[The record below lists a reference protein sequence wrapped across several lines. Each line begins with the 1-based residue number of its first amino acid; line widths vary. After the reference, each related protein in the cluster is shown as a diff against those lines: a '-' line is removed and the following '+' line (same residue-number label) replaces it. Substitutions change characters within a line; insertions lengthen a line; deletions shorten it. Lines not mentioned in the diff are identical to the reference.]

1 MQTPSPRAK
10 ILAAVCAGLALAL
23 TFFLVT
29 NHAHHTAA
37 SKIIGQPAPKSASAV
52 AASAKNNWLRAY
64 GQIPLSF
71 ESNEGQSAAGVQF
84 LSRDN
89 GYELSLLSQ
98 EADFTFHPPI
108 SGSRNGL
115 DRSNPTRNRR
125 VHGAHEGSSVL
136 RMHLDGANPT
146 AAITGADRTATK
158 INYFIGNDPKKWHTD
173 VPAYAKVKYADVY
186 PGIDLVFY
194 GNRSELEYD
203 FVVGPGANAK
213 EIALNIEGAT
223 KLRLDASGNLR
234 LGVANGEVKIKKPNA
249 YQELNGIRRE
259 VAGNFKI
266 ANHHEVR
273 FALADYDQT
282 QPLTIDPVVTYST
295 YVGGSGSANGGDMA
309 TGIALDSAGDAYI
322 GGITFSADLLQVNPL
337 SATVPAAVTG
347 GNSTGFVAEL
357 NPTGTAALYLAYLGG
372 ETLDGIQAIAVD
384 ANKNIYVTGFTES
397 TQFPLN
403 STNTGFETIP
413 PASVNA
419 GGSGFVTRLNPA
431 LTGIAQLVYSSYIG
445 GSGPLDQGNG
455 IAVDGS
461 GDAFVTGV
469 TQSATGFPTA
479 NAGVAPFS
487 ATQLSTNGN
496 AFVTEVNT
504 GVSGTSSLLFSS
516 YFGGT
521 GGAAGLF
528 PFGDYGAAITIDS
541 NNNAYVVGT
550 TSTGGSFPTQGTQI
564 DSCAKNSDSAAFV
577 AEIGLGTPTT
587 PVLTYSTCLTGST
600 ADLGVAVAL
609 GPNNLVYLT
618 GAAFSADFPTTANT
632 IPLAFPNTPPAGIP
646 NSITSVAF
654 VSTVNTATGALGYS
668 TLLGG
673 NGGDGG
679 DGIGVDSQGVAYV
692 TGQTDSPDFPITPGA
707 LQTILSNPRGNTF
720 VSKINASAGGQGG
733 ADLLYSTFYGGTGD
747 PNGDLDAGNAIAVS
761 GTNAYVAGQ
770 ATKGL
775 QTTAGA
781 YHTTTNNL
789 TGLNAF
795 VADLPLVPN
804 LSVTP
809 TTLAFGTQLLN
820 VTSAPPMT
828 VTLVNNS
835 SGTLTIP
842 FTVIGANAGDF
853 MATSGAAMG
862 CAGNLAAGASC
873 TIDVVFTPTL
883 LPAGAEAATLQIANS
898 LNPTQ
903 PFLVALTG
911 TSSATADF
919 SLTVP
924 ATASLM
930 SGVAGSI
937 PITVNGIGGLTD
949 PVTLSCTAGTM
960 NVSSCT
966 VSPTSVA
973 PGGTATA
980 SVTATI
986 SFVAPPATIKTP
998 PPASIRQVVFLIL
1011 GISMLFMIPMT
1022 KRFRTRMGM
1031 AAAMLVFIAVAGCSG
1046 SPSSHTS
1053 SGSVTITGTGTGA
1066 AAGITHS
1073 ATVNLTISK

>member
-1 MQTPSPRAK
+1 MQKPSPRAK
-10 ILAAVCAGLALAL
+10 TLTAVCAGLALAL
-23 TFFLVT
+23 TLFLVT
-29 NHAHHTAA
+29 NHAHHMAVNQLSA
-37 SKIIGQPAPKSASAV
+37 QPALNSMNAV
-52 AASAKNNWLRAY
+52 VGPVKDDWLRAY

-71 ESNEGQSAAGVQF
+71 ESNQGQSAAGVQF

-98 EADFTFHPPI
+98 EADFTFHQPI
-108 SGSRNGL
+108 SGPGNRR
-115 DRSNPTRNRR
+115 DRSSTTRNRR
-125 VHGAHEGSSVL
+125 VNSAQGKSSVL
-136 RMHLDGANPT
+136 RMHLAGANP
-146 AAITGADRTATK
+146 AAAVTGVDRTATK

-173 VPAYAKVKYADVY
+173 VPAYAEVKYANVY

-223 KLRLDASGNLR
+223 KLRLDASGNLL
-234 LGVANGEVKIKKPNA
+234 LGVANGEMKIKKPNA
-249 YQELNGIRRE
+249 YQELNGTRRE
-259 VAGNFKI
+259 VAGNFTI

-273 FALADYDQT
+273 FALAGYDKT
-282 QPLTIDPVVTYST
+282 QPLTIDPVITYST
-295 YVGGSGSANGGDMA
+295 YVGGSGSANGGDIA

-322 GGITFSADLLQVNPL
+322 GGITFSADLLQVNPI
-337 SATVPAAVTG
+337 STTVPAAVTG

-357 NPTGTAALYLAYLGG
+357 NPTGTAALYLTYLGG
-372 ETLDGIQAIAVD
+372 EVLDGIQAIAVD
-384 ANKNIYVTGFTES
+384 SNKNIYVTGFTES
-397 TQFPLN
+397 TQFPVN
-403 STNTGFETIP
+403 STNAGFQTTP

-419 GGSGFVTRLNPA
+419 NGSGFVTRLNPA
-431 LTGIAQLVYSSYIG
+431 LTGMAQLVYSSYIG

-455 IAVDGS
+455 IAVDAS
-461 GDAFVTGV
+461 GDAFVTGI

-487 ATQLSTNGN
+487 TTQLSVNGN

-504 GVSGTSSLLFSS
+504 GVSGSTSLLFSS

-528 PFGDYGAAITIDS
+528 PFGDYGAAITVDS
-541 NNNAYVVGT
+541 NDNAYIVGT
-550 TSTGGSFPTQGTQI
+550 TSTGASFPTQGTQI
-564 DSCAKNSDSAAFV
+564 DSCAKNSDSAAFL
-577 AEIGLGTPTT
+577 AEIGLATPTA

-600 ADLGVAVAL
+600 ADLGTAVAL
-609 GPNNLVYLT
+609 GPSNLVYLT

-632 IPLAFPNTPPAGIP
+632 IPLAFPNTPPVGIP
-646 NSITSVAF
+646 NSVTSVAF

-707 LQTILSNPRGNTF
+707 LQTTLSNPSGNAF

-733 ADLLYSTFYGGTGD
+733 ADLLYSTFFGGTGD
-747 PNGDLDAGNAIAVS
+747 ANNDLDAGNAIAVS

-795 VADLPLVPN
+795 VAELPLVPS

-842 FTVIGANAGDF
+842 FTVTGANAGDF
-853 MATSGAAMG
+853 TATSGATMG
-862 CAGNLAAGASC
+862 CGATLAAGASC

-883 LPAGAEAATLQIANS
+883 LPVGAEAATLQIANG

-903 PFLVALTG
+903 PFTVALTG
-911 TSSATADF
+911 TSSTTADF
-919 SLTVP
+919 SLMVP
-924 ATASLM
+924 TTASLM

-949 PVTLSCTAGTM
+949 PVTLTCAAGT

-973 PGGTATA
+973 PGGAATA
-980 SVTATI
+980 SVTATV
-986 SFVAPPATIKTP
+986 SFVAPPATVKTP
-998 PPASIRQVVFLIL
+998 PPASLRQVVFLIF

-1022 KRFRTRMGM
+1022 QRFRTGVGM
-1031 AAAMLVFIAVAGCSG
+1031 AAALLALVAMAGCFG
-1046 SPSSHTS
+1046 NPTSHGTT
-1053 SGSVTITGTGTGA
+1053 GSVTITGTGTGA